1 MRTDPEKLA
10 AAYAAIDTQLETHLA
25 LWRRLCIQRSPTGDK
40 AGVDAVGRM
49 LADWAACRGFAAVR
63 FPMEKSGDCWRITLR
78 PDAPGKPVALSG
90 HMDTVLAPEDFGPEP
105 VHTAGDWLCGPGAAD
120 DKGGLVLA
128 LLTMAALDDA
138 GFDRRPV
145 HLLLQSDEETG
156 SVQSGRKTIETICR
170 EVASCAA
177 FFNLEPARQGTVTVC
192 RKGIFHLRLDVRGV
206 GVHAAWCHRGA
217 SAVAEAARIILEL
230 EKLKDQG
237 GVTCTCGMVQGGTAV
252 NSVPETCSVW
262 VDLRYLTQ
270 EQQDWAR
277 RRVDTIVHTDARP
290 GCTTAVTELSRR
302 VPMPDTAQ
310 NRRLLAHMNDIFT
323 ACGLEPVV
331 GEMRYGGSDASDVS
345 AAGVPT
351 VDGLGV
357 AASDTHSVRERAY
370 IPSLRTGA
378 RQLAA
383 ILLNFDE
390 RALTEIR

>member
-1 MRTDPEKLA
+1 M
-10 AAYAAIDTQLETHLA
+10 
-25 LWRRLCIQRSPTGDK
+25 
-40 AGVDAVGRM
+40 
-49 LADWAACRGFAAVR
+49 
-63 FPMEKSGDCWRITLR
+63 
-78 PDAPGKPVALSG
+78 
-90 HMDTVLAPEDFGPEP
+90 
-105 VHTAGDWLCGPGAAD
+105 
-120 DKGGLVLA
+120 
-128 LLTMAALDDA
+128 
-138 GFDRRPV
+138 
-145 HLLLQSDEETG
+145 
-156 SVQSGRKTIETICR
+156 
-170 EVASCAA
+170 
-177 FFNLEPARQGTVTVC
+177 
-192 RKGIFHLRLDVRGV
+192 
-206 GVHAAWCHRGA
+206 
-217 SAVAEAARIILEL
+217 
-230 EKLKDQG
+230 
-237 GVTCTCGMVQGGTAV
+237 
-252 NSVPETCSVW
+252 
-262 VDLRYLTQ
+262 DLRYLTQ

-290 GCTTAVTELSRR
+290 GCMTAVTELSRR